1 MDVRQMRYF
10 LAVAEEL
17 NFGRAAERL
26 HMAQPPLTRQIR
38 ALEEQIGVR
47 LFERGNRGTELTE
60 AGKRLLQDVPNIL
73 ALTQLA
79 EEQARLAGAGLLGR
93 LDVGIFSAGI
103 LNVVPRLL
111 ARFHT
116 ARPEV
121 QISLHN
127 MTKSEQITALRER
140 RITVAFN
147 RLVPEEED
155 LVVESVLREP
165 YLVALFEGHALCSRA
180 AISIADLDNEPM
192 ILYPNIPLHGLAQEV
207 AEAFRLAG
215 ARLWVEQEVEDVVTC
230 IALVASRF
238 GLAITTESAANL
250 RLPGVV
256 YKPLRDPRL
265 RDIELSC
272 VYRRGDTS
280 PVLQGFL
287 GIVRDYRNDPGVVAP

>member
-116 ARPEV
+116 SRPEV

-215 ARLWVEQEVEDVVTC
+215 ARLRVEQEVEDVVTC

-287 GIVRDYRNDPGVVAP
+287 GIVRDYRNDPGVVVP

>member
-1 MDVRQMRYF
+1 MRYF

-38 ALEEQIGVR
+38 ALEEQIGAR

-73 ALTQLA
+73 ALTRLA

-215 ARLWVEQEVEDVVTC
+215 ARLRVEQEVEDVVTC

-287 GIVRDYRNDPGVVAP
+287 GIVRDYQNDPGVVAP

>member
-215 ARLWVEQEVEDVVTC
+215 ARLRVEQEVEDVVTC

-280 PVLQGFL
+280 AVLQGFL

>member
-121 QISLHN
+121 RISLHN

-165 YLVALFEGHALCSRA
+165 YLVALFEGHALCSRT

-215 ARLWVEQEVEDVVTC
+215 ARLRVEQEVEDVVTC

-280 PVLQGFL
+280 AVLQGFL

>member
-180 AISIADLDNEPM
+180 AISIPDLDNEPM

>member
-38 ALEEQIGVR
+38 ALEEQIGTR

-155 LVVESVLREP
+155 LIVESVLREP

-215 ARLWVEQEVEDVVTC
+215 ARLRVEQEVEDVVTC
-230 IALVASRF
+230 VALVASRF

>member
-38 ALEEQIGVR
+38 ALEEQIGTR

-60 AGKRLLQDVPNIL
+60 AGKRLMQDVPNIL

-93 LDVGIFSAGI
+93 LDVGIFGAGI
-103 LNVVPRLL
+103 LNVIPRLL

-121 QISLHN
+121 QIGLHN
-127 MTKSEQITALRER
+127 MTKSEQIVGLRER

-155 LVVESVLREP
+155 LIVEPVLREP
-165 YLVALFEGHALCSRA
+165 YLVALYEGHALCCRA
-180 AISIADLDNEPM
+180 AISIADLDNEAM
-192 ILYPNIPLHGLAQEV
+192 ILYPNLPLHGMAQEV

-215 ARLWVEQEVEDVVTC
+215 ARLRIEQEVEDVVTC

-238 GLAITTESAANL
+238 GLAVTPESAANL

-280 PVLQGFL
+280 AVLQGFL
-287 GIVRDYRNDPGVVAP
+287 GIVRDYQNDPGVVTP

>member
-38 ALEEQIGVR
+38 ALEEQIGTR

-60 AGKRLLQDVPNIL
+60 AGKRLMQDVPNIL
-73 ALTQLA
+73 ALTHLA

-93 LDVGIFSAGI
+93 LDVGIFGAAI
-103 LNVVPRLL
+103 LNVIPRLL

-121 QISLHN
+121 QIGLHN
-127 MTKSEQITALRER
+127 MTKSEQIVALRER

-147 RLVPEEED
+147 RLIPEEED
-155 LVVESVLREP
+155 LIVEPVLREP
-165 YLVALFEGHALCSRA
+165 YLVALYEGHALCSRA
-180 AISIADLDNEPM
+180 AISIADLDNEAM
-192 ILYPNIPLHGLAQEV
+192 ILYPNLPLHGLAQEV

-215 ARLWVEQEVEDVVTC
+215 GGLRVEQEVEDVVTC

-272 VYRRGDTS
+272 VYRRGDTA

>member
-215 ARLWVEQEVEDVVTC
+215 ARLRVEQEVEDVVTC